1 MIEILVTFILVSLII
16 LLFFKN
22 VKLYFSNSEL
32 TKNVLQSH
40 IDTFIL
46 KEKMDEQLTSK
57 DKDDDGFI
65 KFITESRE
73 YAFKY
78 IEDSQETI
86 KSFIV
91 YFEKNIEHLKN
102 NQPKDIKYKVIIK
115 DLEEYYK
122 KLKSLLPK
130 DL

>member
-1 MIEILVTFILVSLII
+1 MIDILVTFLLILVII
-16 LLFFKN
+16 VLFFKN
-22 VKLYFSNSEL
+22 IKLYFSNSEL
-32 TKNVLQSH
+32 TKDVLQSH
-40 IDTFIL
+40 IDAFIL
-46 KEKMDEQLTSK
+46 KEKFDEQSAPK
-57 DKDDDGFI
+57 NKDDDGFI

-86 KSFIV
+86 KNFII

-102 NQPKDIKYKVIIK
+102 NQPKDIKYKIIVK
-115 DLEEYYK
+115 DLEEYCK
-122 KLKSLLPK
+122 KLKNLLPK